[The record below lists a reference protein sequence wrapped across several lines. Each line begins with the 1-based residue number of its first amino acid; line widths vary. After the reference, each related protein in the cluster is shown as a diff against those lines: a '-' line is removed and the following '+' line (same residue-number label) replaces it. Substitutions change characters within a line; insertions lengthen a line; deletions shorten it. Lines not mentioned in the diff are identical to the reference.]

1 VKDALSLLQ
10 ALVLEDGRRWGDVAT
25 GFQLEDARAVLD
37 QSAAPYSFLTRAR
50 GAAKTSDLAGIA
62 VAAMLTQAPAGSRL
76 YGLAADKDQA
86 RLLVDSVRGYVER
99 TPELRGRL
107 VLDVFKARTDR
118 GVVLEALAADAASS
132 WGLRPWLVVCDEI
145 AQWPTTPAPRTL
157 WESVSSAAAKNPD
170 CRMVLLTSAGD
181 PAHWSRRILE
191 HAEADALW
199 RVHEVHGPAP
209 WMDEARLKEQERRLP
224 ESSFRRLFLNE
235 WTASEDRVA
244 SLDDLRACVTLDGP
258 QEPKEQAAY
267 WIGVDLGLKRDRTAV
282 AVCHS
287 ERLSGDEDPTVGSRV
302 VLDRLQVWQGT
313 RLKPVRLDDVE
324 EWVAT
329 TAARYNHAG
338 VILDPWQAAGL
349 AQRLQARGTQVGGRS
364 WGSWES
370 WERKVE
376 EFVFSAQSV
385 GRLASTL
392 TLLIRNRA
400 LALPDD
406 PGLIDELANLRL
418 RETSPGV
425 LRIDHDP
432 DKHDDRAIALAL
444 AAHRLA
450 QDTWPQPKA
459 TKDEPPMGMRER
471 AIWEM
476 LTARDKPR
484 RVIPGIDYF
493 H

>member
-1 VKDALSLLQ
+1 VRDALALLQ
-10 ALVLEDGRRWGDVAT
+10 ALVLEDGRRWGDAAA
-25 GFQLEDARAVLD
+25 GFQLEDARSVLD

-50 GAAKTSDLAGIA
+50 GAAKTSDLAGMLI
-62 VAAMLTQAPAGSRL
+62 AAMLTQAPAGSRL
-76 YGLAADKDQA
+76 YGLAADRDQA

-99 TPELRGRL
+99 TPELQGRV
-107 VLDVFKARTDR
+107 VLDAFKVRTDR

-132 WGLRPWLVVCDEI
+132 WGLRPWFVVADEI
-145 AQWPTTPAPRTL
+145 AQWPTTAAPRTL
-157 WESVSSAAAKNPD
+157 WESVSSAAAKNPE

-181 PAHWSRRILE
+181 PAHWSRNILE

-199 RVHEVHGPAP
+199 RVNEVRGPAP

-258 QEPKEQAAY
+258 QEPKARTDY
-267 WIGVDLGLKRDRTAV
+267 WIGVDLGLKRDRTAA
-282 AVCHS
+282 AVCHG

-324 EWVAT
+324 EWIAT
-329 TAARYNHAG
+329 TAERYNNAG

-349 AQRLQARGTQVGGRS
+349 AQRLQARGTQVG
-364 WGSWES
+364 WKQWED
-370 WERKVE
+370 WTRKVE
-376 EFVFSAQSV
+376 EFTFSAQSV

-392 TLLIRNRA
+392 TLLIRNHA
-400 LALPDD
+400 LTLPDD
-406 PGLIDELANLRL
+406 PELIDELANLRL

-432 DKHDDRAIALAL
+432 DEHDDRAIALAL

-450 QDTWPQPKA
+450 QVAWPQPKA
-459 TKDEPPMGMRER
+459 AEDEPPMGMRER
-471 AIWEM
+471 AIWE
-476 LTARDKPR
+476 LLSARDKPR
-484 RVIPGIDYF
+484 RVIPGVDYI